1 VDCPVV
7 DSVVDVTSSSIRH
20 VNILF
25 FLKSE

>member
-1 VDCPVV
+1 VDYPIV
-7 DSVVDVTSSSIRH
+7 DSVVDVPSSSVRR